1 MSSLRPGSV
10 CDTTPLQR
18 FESQSSSGEEPSS
31 PTAASIIAAAAAAAA
46 TATSTSNSH
55 NLNNNNNVKLD
66 LQLPTFVGS
75 SGLGL
80 GPGPGLGTGLVT
92 GPGSIVTGKRPL
104 RGPKK
109 ILGRILLD
117 LCMLSCVG
125 LPMLGL
131 SFWGE
136 PFKRG
141 FFCNDSS
148 LKHPYKHS
156 TIRSWMLYLMCGA
169 LPVVLIILVEFF
181 RGQDKRLHGPF
192 KSQMA
197 RTGSGYHICHLELS
211 YWLLECYRKIGIFIF
226 GLGVEQLTAN
236 VAKYAIGRLR
246 PHFFTLCQ
254 PVLWDGSNCSHPM
267 NAGRYIEEFTCG
279 AADMNAKGI
288 RDMSLSFP
296 SGHASFSCYAML
308 YIVLYLQRRMH
319 WPRLRMVRHLLQ
331 FLLLLFAW
339 YTCLTR
345 VSDYKHHCSD
355 VLAGAGIGIT
365 YAIVVT
371 STMW

>member
-46 TATSTSNSH
+46 ASSATPTSTSNPH

-75 SGLGL
+75 SG
-80 GPGPGLGTGLVT
+80 PGLGTGLVT
-92 GPGSIVTGKRPL
+92 GPGSIVPGKRPL

-125 LPMLGL
+125 LPMLGFSL
-131 SFWGE
+131 WGE

-148 LKHPYKHS
+148 LKHPYKNS

-181 RGQDKRLHGPF
+181 RGQDKRLHGTY
-192 KSQMA
+192 KSQKT
-197 RTGSGYHICHLELS
+197 RTGSGYHLCHLELP

-236 VAKYAIGRLR
+236 IAKYAIGRLR

-279 AADMNAKGI
+279 AADMNAKRI
-288 RDMSLSFP
+288 KDMSLSFP
-296 SGHASFSCYAML
+296 SGHASFAFYAML
-308 YIVLYLQRRMH
+308 YTAIYLQRRMH
-319 WPRLRMVRHLLQ
+319 WPRLRMVQHFVQ
-331 FLLLLFAW
+331 FLLLMFAW
-339 YTCLTR
+339 YTALTR
-345 VSDYKHHCSD
+345 ISDYKHHCSD

-365 YAIVVT
+365 YAIIVT